1 MLARLQNAD
10 HLQRYLL
17 AANISQCNDIQG
29 NGPVHLVG
37 SHCVEKMMER
47 EEEAEEED
55 SQDDD
60 DDDSSDE
67 RGANKEKS
75 KDNA

>member
-1 MLARLQNAD
+1 MAGLYRCILALN
-10 HLQRYLL
+10 L
-17 AANISQCNDIQG
+17 ALNISHWNDIQHQG

-37 SHCVEKMMER
+37 SHCVEKMMDEER

-55 SQDDD
+55 SQE

-67 RGANKEKS
+67 KAANKDKS

>member
-10 HLQRYLL
+10 HLQRFLL

-37 SHCVEKMMER
+37 SHCVEKVVEEER
-47 EEEAEEED
+47 EEEADEED
-55 SQDDD
+55 SQDDV
-60 DDDSSDE
+60 DSSDE
-67 RGANKEKS
+67 KAAK